1 MKMLRWCGEN
11 VQFQLIIGIYIYL
24 EYTNEQKKVYDS
36 VLADFGIGNRIEFR
50 LLRVF
55 SVKSLKPFLILRTS
69 SIATDRRRPRGDA
82 VSLFSGTEKL

>member
-1 MKMLRWCGEN
+1 MN
-11 VQFQLIIGIYIYL
+11 
-24 EYTNEQKKVYDS
+24 KKVYDS